1 MEKPSTRRRK
11 YTEHSPMDL
20 SGLMDIIFILLIF
33 VMLSV
38 SFQQKFAV
46 MELDLPSSQSSGE
59 GKEADLEISV
69 LSNGSIWID
78 KKEVPF
84 ESLVG
89 EIQKRSPSKIRL
101 SAEKKLSYEQFIQI
115 SERIKSTG
123 IEKLDLGLK
132 K

>member
-1 MEKPSTRRRK
+1 
-11 YTEHSPMDL
+11 MDL

-46 MELDLPSSQSSGE
+46 MELDLPSSQSSFE

-78 KKEVPF
+78 QKEVPIG
-84 ESLVG
+84 SLVG

-101 SAEKKLSYEQFIQI
+101 NAEKKLSYEQFILI